1 MSISRSAKIK
11 IISGVIIGTTLISL
25 VGIIAY
31 RTSQIRK
38 VGRKAVMCMYNFKD
52 AYELDENMSDLK
64 KITTDDVFSSLT
76 IDNVDTT
83 LNKYLRF
90 KDKPCYVNIQSYGLD
105 YVIYTLDTE
114 SISNDRLFMFHYSVG
129 LNGKINEFE
138 EYALIPFEW

>member
-1 MSISRSAKIK
+1 MSTSKSTKFK
-11 IISGVIIGTTLISL
+11 IICGVMIGVTLLSL
-25 VGIIAY
+25 VGLLAY

-52 AYELDENMSDLK
+52 AYQLDKNMKSLK
-64 KITTDDVFSSLT
+64 EITTDDVFSELT

-90 KDKPCYVNIQSYGLD
+90 KDKPCYVNIQSYGID

-114 SISNDRLFMFHYSVG
+114 SISSDRLFMFHFKVG

-138 EYALIPFEW
+138 EYALIPFE